1 MKVEIAAPESVI
13 YIINNSTLPAVS
25 QEEDALKN
33 TILTAKYAQK
43 MQKTIKNDVSEYFA
57 SRGQAARAAR
67 VKECANVITF
77 RRYSKLKYR
86 KLDSINLCRE
96 RLCINCQTAL
106 AQKNS
111 KKVFF
116 ALTSQK
122 DQLYHM
128 VLTVPSVKGED
139 LNKTIKRLQEKF
151 AAFCRK
157 YGIKNYYR
165 SLEITHSK
173 AGFHPHYHI
182 ITDWHTSERKLRGM
196 WGKMNGKQYLQA
208 HIAPLTD
215 KRRASYE
222 MSKYITKPQNI
233 TKETIPTL
241 NKEVSGVRLRAA
253 GGNFKKLL
261 HEYDAEEEERK
272 VLLSDLL
279 DSYDYELE
287 RYIWN
292 GDNYVKNQEC

>member
-1 MKVEIAAPESVI
+1 MKIEIAAPESVI
-13 YIINNSTLPAVS
+13 YIINNNTQTGLS
-25 QEEDALKN
+25 QEEKTLKN
-33 TILTAKYAQK
+33 TILAAEYAQK
-43 MQKTIKNDVSEYFA
+43 MQETIKNDVADYFT
-57 SRGQAARAAR
+57 SRGQTARAAR
-67 VKECANVITF
+67 VQDCASVITF

-106 AQKNS
+106 AQKNA

-128 VLTVPSVKGED
+128 VLTVPSVNGEE
-139 LNKTIKRLQEKF
+139 LNKTIKRLQERF

-165 SLEITHSK
+165 SLEITHSE

-196 WGKMNGKQYLQA
+196 WGKMNGKKYLQA

-215 KRRASYE
+215 KRKAAYE
-222 MSKYITKPQNI
+222 MSKYVTKPQNM

-253 GGNFKKLL
+253 GGSFKKLL
-261 HEYDAEEEERK
+261 KEYDKEEEERK
-272 VLLSDLL
+272 ILLSDLL
-279 DSYDYELE
+279 DNYDFELE
-287 RYIWN
+287 KYIWD
-292 GDNYVKNQEC
+292 GDNYVKSQEC